1 MLARR
6 CATCHQKMKLRVSVS
21 GTLWD
26 LVLTAILLSDLVPR
40 YPAFLDRKIGQSN
53 ADRVNH
59 NIAGESTR
67 RDDNADDDDIHLER
81 IDGVVTPMVSKFL
94 TLL

>member
-1 MLARR
+1 MLPGACKTVR
-6 CATCHQKMKLRVSVS
+6 HVSSENEIESFRFWNSV
-21 GTLWD
+21 
-26 LVLTAILLSDLVPR
+26 VTAILLSDLVPR

-67 RDDNADDDDIHLER
+67 QDNNADGDDIHLEY
-81 IDGVVTPMVSKFL
+81 IDGVGTPMFSKLL